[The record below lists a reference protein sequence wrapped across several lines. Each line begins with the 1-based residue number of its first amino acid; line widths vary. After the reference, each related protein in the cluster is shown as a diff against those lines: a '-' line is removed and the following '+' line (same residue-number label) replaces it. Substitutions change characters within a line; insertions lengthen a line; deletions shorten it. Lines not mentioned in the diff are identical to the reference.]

1 MRKPPAAAWSID
13 QDQYLPFIELFFK
26 KLSAISKKRIH
37 NPLNII
43 FYTLLKETDMTWI
56 ALATYAGPRGNAPA
70 LVLDQQLYDLCAL
83 HQAGLEPVPL
93 AYREGGVEAI
103 VKDGKNGQRWLEAV
117 AAQAQALVQERKVG
131 PVAEGSRKL
140 QAPYVPQHMFC
151 AASNYAKH
159 ANEMGTVL
167 AAKSESKPY
176 MFLKLSN
183 TVIGPGGTVLMPPE
197 TTKLDWEIELAA
209 VIGKRCR
216 RVGVQEALDCVA
228 YYTILNDVTARD
240 LNLRSDYPFKHDWFQ
255 GKCHDTFAPF
265 GPWLV
270 PASQIPDPQS
280 VHMRLDVNG
289 ESMQD
294 DSAATMIW
302 TVREQIAYL
311 STIVT
316 LEPGDVIA
324 TGTPTGVGMGRGV
337 FLKDGDRMLAS
348 INGIGE
354 LANQVRAETV

>member
-1 MRKPPAAAWSID
+1 
-13 QDQYLPFIELFFK
+13 
-26 KLSAISKKRIH
+26 
-37 NPLNII
+37 
-43 FYTLLKETDMTWI
+43 MTGI
-56 ALATYAGPRGNAPA
+56 ALATYAGKQGCAPA
-70 LVLDQQLYDLCAL
+70 LVLDQQLYDLRAMQ
-83 HQAGLEPVPL
+83 QAGLEPVPL
-93 AYREGGVEAI
+93 AYLEGGVEAI
-103 VKDGKNGQRWLEAV
+103 VKDGKNGQRWLEGV
-117 AAQAQALVQERKVG
+117 AAQARTLAQTRKVD
-131 PVAEGSRKL
+131 PVAEGSAHL

-183 TVIGPGGTVLMPPE
+183 TVIGPGGTVLMPE
-197 TTKLDWEIELAA
+197 TAKLDWEVELAA

-216 RVGVQEALDCVA
+216 RVSVEDALDCVA

-240 LNLRSDYPFKHDWFQ
+240 LNLRTDYPFKHDWFQ

-280 VHMRLDVNG
+280 VRMRLDVNG
-289 ESMQD
+289 ETMQD

-348 INGIGE
+348 IEGIGE
-354 LANQVRAETV
+354 LANQVRAEAI

>member
-1 MRKPPAAAWSID
+1 MA
-13 QDQYLPFIELFFK
+13 
-26 KLSAISKKRIH
+26 
-37 NPLNII
+37 
-43 FYTLLKETDMTWI
+43 WI
-56 ALATYAGPRGNAPA
+56 ALASYAGNQGKATA
-70 LVLDQQLYDLCAL
+70 LVLEQQLYDLEQL
-83 HQAGLEPVPL
+83 QQAGLSAAPA
-93 AYREGGVEAI
+93 AYLSGGVEAV
-103 VKDGKNGQRWLEAV
+103 VKDGKNGEAWLNSVTAQAAAIV
-117 AAQAQALVQERKVG
+117 AAGKVQ
-131 PVAEGSRKL
+131 PVAGGADRL
-140 QAPYVPQHMFC
+140 LAPYVPQRMFC

-167 AAKSESKPY
+167 AAKTESKPY

-183 TVIGPGGTVLMPPE
+183 TVLRPGGTVQLPPE
-197 TTKLDWEIELAA
+197 TEKLDWEVELAA

-216 RVGVQEALDCVA
+216 RVSVEEALDSVA
-228 YYTILNDVTARD
+228 FYTILNDVTARD

-270 PASQIPDPQS
+270 PASQIPDPQT

-289 ESMQD
+289 QTMQD

-302 TVREQIAYL
+302 SVREQIAYL

-337 FLKDGDRMLAS
+337 FLKDGDSMVAA
-348 INGIGE
+348 IDGIGE
-354 LANQVRAETV
+354 LSNQVRAEQLAKAA

>member
-1 MRKPPAAAWSID
+1 MSAFYTTTSKYRFLYKKLHGLISFHVRLRGRRFASHFSHEVFTPLTPPAGALHGCARTPPAAAWSID

-26 KLSAISKKRIH
+26 KLSAIFKKRIH

-43 FYTLLKETDMTWI
+43 FYTSLKETDMTWI
-56 ALATYAGPRGNAPA
+56 ALATYAGPQGNAPA

-93 AYREGGVEAI
+93 AYLEGGVEAI

-131 PVAEGSRKL
+131 PVEEGPRKL

-216 RVGVQEALDCVA
+216 RVSVQEALDCVA

-255 GKCHDTFAPF
+255 GKCHDT
-265 GPWLV
+265 
-270 PASQIPDPQS
+270 
-280 VHMRLDVNG
+280 
-289 ESMQD
+289 
-294 DSAATMIW
+294 
-302 TVREQIAYL
+302 
-311 STIVT
+311 
-316 LEPGDVIA
+316 
-324 TGTPTGVGMGRGV
+324 
-337 FLKDGDRMLAS
+337 
-348 INGIGE
+348 
-354 LANQVRAETV
+354 